1 MCMELLESVIKTLR
15 SKTNFSCQ
23 CARLHQELGMKVS
36 FLGQPAYNATENSYW
51 SLQEAGL
58 KPGCILHP
66 SAPQDVSRAVSIIA
80 AIDGCNFAIKG
91 QGHAPAAG
99 FANIDG
105 GVTIDMTGLNTTVL
119 SPDSSVLSVGA
130 GASWLQVYQYL
141 DPFNVSVAGGRNGLV
156 GVGGLTLGGGISHF
170 SPRVGWACDN
180 VVNFEV

>member
-1 MCMELLESVIKTLR
+1 MAQDVAQAVSVI
-15 SKTNFSCQ
+15 
-23 CARLHQELGMKVS
+23 
-36 FLGQPAYNATENSYW
+36 
-51 SLQEAGL
+51 
-58 KPGCILHP
+58 
-66 SAPQDVSRAVSIIA
+66 A
-80 AIDGCNFAIKG
+80 ANDGCNFAIKG

-105 GVTIDMTGLNTTVL
+105 GVTIDMTSLNTTVL
-119 SPDSSVLSVGA
+119 AHDRSVIKVGA

-170 SPRVGWACDN
+170 TTRVGWACDN

>member
-1 MCMELLESVIKTLR
+1 M
-15 SKTNFSCQ
+15 Q
-23 CARLHQELGMKVS
+23 VS
-36 FLGQPAYNATENSYW
+36 FLGQPAYNATEDSYC
-51 SLQEAGL
+51 SLLEAGL

-66 SAPQDVSRAVSIIA
+66 STPQDVSRAVSIIA
-80 AIDGCNFAIKG
+80 PIDGCNFAIKG

-119 SPDSSVLSVGA
+119 SPDHSVLSVGA
-130 GASWLQVYQYL
+130 GAAWLQVYQYL

-156 GVGGLTLGGGISHF
+156 GVGGLTVGGGISHF